1 MSSPIYKLSK
11 EIDEVKQQIELLFNE
26 AKNMKAEL
34 NELKR
39 RFEMMEIEVWQL
51 KSKIKY

>member
-1 MSSPIYKLSK
+1 MSSPIYKLNK
-11 EIDEVKQQIELLFNE
+11 EIDEVKQQIELLLSE

-34 NELKR
+34 NELRR
-39 RFEMMEIEVWQL
+39 RFEMIEIELWQL